1 MLVRGWL
8 LKRKTREG
16 RGCPLSSHVYWI
28 GELSLFGNRT
38 SCSSSF
44 SNRSSAGGEREGRRE
59 RGREGG
65 RDGGREGW
73 REGGREQLGSMIS
86 GISLGQGGQY

>member
-44 SNRSSAGGEREGRRE
+44 SNRGSAGGEREG
-59 RGREGG
+59 G
-65 RDGGREGW
+65 

-86 GISLGQGGQY
+86 GFSLGQGGQ